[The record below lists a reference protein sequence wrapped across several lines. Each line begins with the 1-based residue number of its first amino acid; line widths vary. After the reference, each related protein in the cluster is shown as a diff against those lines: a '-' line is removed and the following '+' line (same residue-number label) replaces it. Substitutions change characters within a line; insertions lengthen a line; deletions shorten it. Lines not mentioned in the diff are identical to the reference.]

1 MYIFQGTFA
10 LVALADVHEIKNIF
24 WRRSLGSL
32 NEIKKAE
39 NAMKKMAATVPPAN
53 PADIR
58 YRHVALD
65 DLLLDSH
72 NPRLAELGI
81 PPSASQFD
89 LLKALWEEMA
99 VEEVA
104 MSIAYSGYF
113 EHEPLFVEESA
124 NGKFLVVEGNRR
136 LAAVKLLVDASLR
149 QKVKA
154 TKLPGIDAART
165 AQLAEL
171 PVIVTTREES
181 WRYLGFK
188 HVNGPATWGS
198 YSKAQ
203 YIAHVHN
210 DYGVPL
216 KDIAL
221 QIGDYNST
229 VLRMYR
235 GLMIVEQA
243 EKARVFARA
252 DIAKNKFSFNYIYT
266 GMDYPGI
273 EGFLGL
279 RSKGTTPEKPV
290 ASSKLKNLGDLM
302 LWLYGRESS
311 DTPSL
316 IRSQNPDLKTLD
328 TVLLTGTGIKAL
340 RDGLPLSVAHDI
352 SQGDERLFRQALQQ
366 AKQALQKALGTFTT
380 GFSAA
385 DKDMLKLAE
394 DIESLAQDLIDAMA
408 KKKSRDRREAKKGS
422 N

>member
-1 MYIFQGTFA
+1 
-10 LVALADVHEIKNIF
+10 
-24 WRRSLGSL
+24 
-32 NEIKKAE
+32 
-39 NAMKKMAATVPPAN
+39 MKKKKEVMAPEIPA
-53 PADIR
+53 
-58 YRHVALD
+58 HVGYTHIELD
-65 DLLLDSH
+65 KLLLDGA

-81 PPSASQFD
+81 PGTASQFD
-89 LLKALWEEMA
+89 LLKALWDEMA

-113 EHEPLFVEESA
+113 EHEPLFVEENSD
-124 NGKFLVVEGNRR
+124 GKYVVIEGNRR
-136 LAAVKLLVDASLR
+136 LAAVKLLVDATLR

-154 TKLPGIDAART
+154 TRLPPIDAT
-165 AQLAEL
+165 AAANLKKL

-198 YSKAQ
+198 YAKAQ
-203 YIAHVHN
+203 YIAYVHN
-210 DYGVPL
+210 NYKVPL
-216 KDIAL
+216 DAIAA
-221 QIGDYNST
+221 QIGDGNST

-243 EKARVFARA
+243 EKAKVFSRA

-273 EGFLGL
+273 VGFLGL
-279 RSKGTTPEKPV
+279 RNKGTTPEKPV
-290 ASSKLKNLGDLM
+290 PTSRVKSLGDLM
-302 LWLYGRESS
+302 LWLYGRDSS

-328 TVLLTGTGIKAL
+328 TVLLTEAGVKAL
-340 RDGLPLSVAHDI
+340 RDGLPLTVAHDI

-366 AKQALQKALGTFTT
+366 AKQALQKALGTLTT
-380 GFSAA
+380 GYNSSET
-385 DKDMLKLAE
+385 DMLQIAG
-394 DIESLAQDLIDAMA
+394 DIESLAHDLVEAMTT
-408 KKKSRDRREAKKGS
+408 KKSRDRREAQKAKR

>member
-1 MYIFQGTFA
+1 
-10 LVALADVHEIKNIF
+10 
-24 WRRSLGSL
+24 
-32 NEIKKAE
+32 
-39 NAMKKMAATVPPAN
+39 MKKKNELMAPEVPAN
-53 PADIR
+53 VGYTHIE
-58 YRHVALD
+58 LD
-65 DLLLDSH
+65 KLLLDAK

-81 PPSASQFD
+81 PETASPFE
-89 LLKALWEEMA
+89 LLKALWDEMA

-113 EHEPLFVEESA
+113 EHEPLFVEEDGD
-124 NGKFLVVEGNRR
+124 GKYVVIEGNRR

-154 TKLPGIDAART
+154 TRLPAIDASA
-165 AQLAEL
+165 AEKLKKL

-198 YSKAQ
+198 YAKAQ
-203 YIAHVHN
+203 YIAFVHN
-210 DYGVPL
+210 NYNVPL
-216 KDIAL
+216 DDIAA
-221 QIGDYNST
+221 QIGDGNST

-243 EKARVFARA
+243 EKAKVFSRA

-273 EGFLGL
+273 VSFLGL
-279 RSKGTTPEKPV
+279 RTKGTTPEKPV
-290 ASSKLKNLGDLM
+290 PTSKVKNLGDLM
-302 LWLYGRESS
+302 LWLYGRDSS

-328 TVLLTGTGIKAL
+328 TVLLTESGVKA
-340 RDGLPLSVAHDI
+340 
-352 SQGDERLFRQALQQ
+352 FRQALQQ
-366 AKQALQKALGTFTT
+366 AKQALQKALGTLTT
-380 GFSAA
+380 GYNSTET
-385 DKDMLKLAE
+385 DMLQIAG
-394 DIESLAQDLIDAMA
+394 DVESLAHDLVEAMTT
-408 KKKSRDRREAKKGS
+408 KKSRDRREAQKAKR